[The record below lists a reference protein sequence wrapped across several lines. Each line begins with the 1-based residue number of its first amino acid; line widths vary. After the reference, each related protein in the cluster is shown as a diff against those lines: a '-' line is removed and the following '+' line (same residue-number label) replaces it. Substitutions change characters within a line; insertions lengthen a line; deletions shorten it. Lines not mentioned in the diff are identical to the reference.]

1 MEKTFHYKYK
11 RKLLSPI
18 IPITLKHGEREAELD
33 AVIDSG
39 ADYSLMDARFAELI
53 GLPILRFEQRKMQG
67 IASSVIGNMCNVKAK
82 VLDEFFEMPVLFV
95 NNYTGPF
102 NILGRQGFFEKHII
116 TFDEAKLE
124 VKVATR

>member
-11 RKLLSPI
+11 RKLSPI
-18 IPITLKHGEREAELD
+18 IPITLKHGDRETEH

-67 IASSVIGNMCNVKAK
+67 IASSVIGNMCKVKAK
-82 VLDEFFEMPVLFV
+82 VLDEFFEIPVLFV

-124 VKVATR
+124 VKVATK